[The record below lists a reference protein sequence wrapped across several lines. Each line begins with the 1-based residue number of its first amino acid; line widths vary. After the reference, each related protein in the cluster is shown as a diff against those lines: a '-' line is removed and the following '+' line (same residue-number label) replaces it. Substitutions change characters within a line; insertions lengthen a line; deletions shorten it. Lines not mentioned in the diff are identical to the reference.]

1 MYRNVQI
8 TVHYQSEAG
17 ACLKP
22 EPGDPDQACVP
33 GAVVSGQ
40 PGHPGIFKDLAL
52 AVTQGPG
59 LKLLTFIIHNHV
71 IMR

>member
-8 TVHYQSEAG
+8 TVHSQSEVG
-17 ACLKP
+17 ACLMP

-59 LKLLTFIIHNHV
+59 LKLPTFIIHS
-71 IMR
+71 

>member
-8 TVHYQSEAG
+8 TVDSQSEVG
-17 ACLKP
+17 ACLMP

-40 PGHPGIFKDLAL
+40 PGHPGIFKDLA
-52 AVTQGPG
+52 VTQGPG
-59 LKLLTFIIHNHV
+59 LKLLTFIIHS
-71 IMR
+71 